1 MRIDSDSCF
10 KAVNPYLPNFAHDRL
25 VYHSQFMGY
34 EAYGDQFVKG
44 LYEFVHRYVH
54 ENGITIRNPILWQ
67 FISTTWEAK
76 GTLPLYNTNF
86 EIARKSFMQ
95 REDVVAFHESLTE
108 KPPFGVLNYRYVCGN
123 SILKG
128 FSSVFIHSMIVS

>member
-10 KAVNPYLPNFAHDRL
+10 KSVNSYLPNFAHNRL

-34 EAYGDQFVKG
+34 EAHGDKFIEG
-44 LYEFVHRYVH
+44 LYEFVHKYIH
-54 ENGITIRNPILWQ
+54 ENGIQIQNPLLWQ

-86 EIARKSFMQ
+86 EISKKSFMQ
-95 REDVVAFHESLTE
+95 RPDVVDFHESLTE
-108 KPPFGVLNYRYVCGN
+108 RPPYGVLTHR
-123 SILKG
+123 
-128 FSSVFIHSMIVS
+128 